1 MGGVGAGEGMGW
13 RVWGCGGGWVG
24 GAVLVKQLTV
34 GRSNDHQFVSRIS
47 RVGRQAFRD
56 VDDAAVLVVQLQD
69 IARPSLRCCPER
81 L

>member
-1 MGGVGAGEGMGW
+1 MGGVGQGRGWGGGCEG
-13 RVWGCGGGWVG
+13 VWVGGWV

>member
-1 MGGVGAGEGMGW
+1 MEELRRVGDGAGL
-13 RVWGCGGGWVG
+13 GGLGGG

-34 GRSNDHQFVSRIS
+34 GRSNDHQFVSRIL

-56 VDDAAVLVVQLQD
+56 IDDAAVLVVQLQD
-69 IARPSLRCCPER
+69 VARPGLRCCPER